1 VRHPAVVS
9 SVSRRYQHLAIA
21 VALLA
26 VLATARASAQ
36 DTGHDQAARD
46 ARSPAVVLEAGSVS
60 RQTVIAL
67 SRDLVVAGEAQRSAV
82 ALAGDARVS
91 GWIGEDLV
99 VLDGDAHLS
108 RTARVDGDVYVLGG
122 SVVAE
127 LGARIGGR
135 TVAHPDAAASWLV
148 LLEGPA
154 LGLSPFSR
162 AVLGAK
168 LALSAAW
175 LLVGIALAATF
186 ARPLSSTSDE
196 IHDAPMRSFLIGLVA
211 VLTVTL
217 VVVLLTAFTSA
228 VVGLP
233 LLVLL
238 ILLALLLKLWGTVAV
253 FQCTGEWLVRRLR
266 PRSPLRSQLR
276 RPDPITAILAG
287 LLLLG
292 ALKLLPWAGMV
303 VWTAATL
310 IGVGAT
316 LATKFGRREPW
327 LEGR

>member
-1 VRHPAVVS
+1 MH
-9 SVSRRYQHLAIA
+9 
-21 VALLA
+21 
-26 VLATARASAQ
+26 
-36 DTGHDQAARD
+36 
-46 ARSPAVVLEAGSVS
+46 SPAVVLEAGSIS
-60 RQTVIAL
+60 RQTVISL

-82 ALAGDARVS
+82 ALAGDVRVS

-99 VLDGDAHLS
+99 VLDGDAHLT

-162 AVLGAK
+162 AVVGAK
-168 LALSAAW
+168 LALSSAW

-196 IHDAPMRSFLIGLVA
+196 IRDAPMRSFLIGLVA

-217 VVVLLTAFTSA
+217 VVVLLTAFTSV

-253 FQCTGEWLVRRLR
+253 FQCVGEWLVRWLR
-266 PRSPLRSQLR
+266 PRSPLR

-292 ALKLLPWAGMV
+292 VLKLLPWAGIV